1 MEPNHNVVMHRAL
14 RRGLEGKPTINR
26 HHIHDSSKVTCPRYT
41 TGMPFSRQISN
52 GFFVLFVVKFCQ
64 NISKGGISMSASR
77 VMKWITG
84 GLEALLAIPV
94 LGASI
99 VISLAWVPLGIMLIL
114 HIITLVLSK
123 KNDELI
129 YGSVV
134 GIVTSLV
141 AWIPFVGFVMHVLS
155 AVFLMVT
162 AAKPYKANQGAAM

>member
-1 MEPNHNVVMHRAL
+1 
-14 RRGLEGKPTINR
+14 
-26 HHIHDSSKVTCPRYT
+26 
-41 TGMPFSRQISN
+41 
-52 GFFVLFVVKFCQ
+52 
-64 NISKGGISMSASR
+64 MSASR